1 MIAVDLD
8 DRDARRVIDAL
19 GTLDG
24 RAIFKRVGER
34 AADLTRERFR
44 SQTAPDGA
52 AWAPLRPATL
62 GLRARRGSFG
72 VGVLF
77 DSGAMFRSIRS
88 DAPAEWEATVE
99 VGADGS
105 FARVHQFGNPT
116 NRMFGRALA
125 PIPARPFVPQTGD
138 LPAAYIPPL
147 LEPIEKA
154 IERALDGQGAA

>member
-1 MIAVDLD
+1 MIAVEID

-77 DSGAMFRSIRS
+77 DSGAMFRSIKS

-99 VGADGS
+99 VGGES
-105 FARVHQFGNPT
+105 FARVHQFGNPA

-125 PIPARPFVPQTGD
+125 PIPARPFIPSSGE
-138 LPAAYIPPL
+138 LPAGYIPSL

-154 IERALDGQGAA
+154 IERALDAQGAA